1 MASKRHGQAP
11 APAKAVAP
19 QNGAVVSANW
29 SGPLP
34 PPGALQ
40 QFNTIIPNGAER
52 IMSMVEHEQAH
63 RIAIETK
70 AMQAEVSDAIMGKV
84 LGALMTIAAIVGA
97 VYTAYIG
104 AHWTVSVAIVS
115 VPITALIGKFVRA
128 RP

>member
-1 MASKRHGQAP
+1 
-11 APAKAVAP
+11 
-19 QNGAVVSANW
+19 
-29 SGPLP
+29 
-34 PPGALQ
+34 
-40 QFNTIIPNGAER
+40 
-52 IMSMVEHEQAH
+52 MSMVEHEQAH